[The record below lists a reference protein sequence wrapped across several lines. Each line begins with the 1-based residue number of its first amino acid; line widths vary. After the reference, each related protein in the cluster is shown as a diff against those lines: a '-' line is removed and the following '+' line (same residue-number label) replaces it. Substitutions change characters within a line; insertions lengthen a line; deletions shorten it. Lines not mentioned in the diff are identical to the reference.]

1 MIVFFGEFEIILM
14 IVLIIACIAMGVET
28 IGKLLPII
36 FVVVLIKNL
45 LQDIVFAMLKNR
57 KNFFLSLLYLAI
69 DLIRMALFF

>member
-69 DLIRMALFF
+69 

>member
-57 KNFFLSLLYLAI
+57 KNFYLYFI
-69 DLIRMALFF
+69 WRLI

>member
-36 FVVVLIKNL
+36 FVVVLI
-45 LQDIVFAMLKNR
+45 
-57 KNFFLSLLYLAI
+57 
-69 DLIRMALFF
+69 